1 MIYLDNAATTPI
13 CDAAKKAIIEH
24 LDDFGNPSSVHEL
37 GYKARMLIEEARAK
51 IAQCINAEPDE
62 IYFTSGGSEA
72 NTWALS
78 YGLTFAS
85 KIEHHSIVPDKLY
98 DTIDNFGIVV
108 VNDLEQMIRKRRI
121 PDMISCMT
129 VNNEIGVIQP
139 VKSIARMAH
148 HNGLLFHTDAVQS
161 VGHIPIDVKDIGCDM
176 LSASGHKFGS
186 PKGVG
191 FLYVKNG
198 INLFPLINGGKQE
211 RAIRGGTENVLGII
225 AMSAALEDAVE
236 HMEERNKH
244 IQKLYRILLVELLS
258 IDGVF
263 LNGSFENRVNSNVNI
278 RIDGVKGEDVVS
290 MCDQYGVCI
299 SAGSA
304 CNEGVATPSH
314 VLKAIGLTNEEAL
327 SSIRI
332 TLGHQNTIE
341 EIDKAS
347 KVIKDVIT
355 ILRKY

>member
-1 MIYLDNAATTPI
+1 M
-13 CDAAKKAIIEH
+13 
-24 LDDFGNPSSVHEL
+24 
-37 GYKARMLIEEARAK
+37 
-51 IAQCINAEPDE
+51 
-62 IYFTSGGSEA
+62 
-72 NTWALS
+72 
-78 YGLTFAS
+78 
-85 KIEHHSIVPDKLY
+85 
-98 DTIDNFGIVV
+98 
-108 VNDLEQMIRKRRI
+108 

-161 VGHIPIDVKDIGCDM
+161 VGHIPIDAKDIGCDM

-198 INLFPLINGGKQE
+198 IGLFPLINGGKQE
-211 RAIRGGTENVLGII
+211 RSIRGGTENVLGIV
-225 AMSAALEDAVE
+225 AMAAALKDAVE
-236 HMEERNKH
+236 YMEERNEH
-244 IQKLYRILLVELLS
+244 IKKLNTRLLIELLS
-258 IDGVF
+258 IDGVY
-263 LNGSFENRVNSNVNI
+263 LNGSFEHRVNSNINV

-314 VLKAIGLTNEEAL
+314 VLKAIGLTDEEAL

-341 EIDKAS
+341 EIDKAA